1 MTPTRHAAADENVD
15 PNAEERQPISSLTI
29 ALFVLGCA
37 MLVAA
42 SLSLT
47 HLTEWTQRWGEV
59 PVFLALFLV
68 LSLAGRWFWA
78 GVDAF
83 IAAIRHQS

>member
-37 MLVAA
+37 MLVAESDA
-42 SLSLT
+42 SDRVDTTMGRGPRLSC
-47 HLTEWTQRWGEV
+47 
-59 PVFLALFLV
+59 PVLGVVVGGSLV
-68 LSLAGRWFWA
+68 LGR
-78 GVDAF
+78 
-83 IAAIRHQS
+83 S